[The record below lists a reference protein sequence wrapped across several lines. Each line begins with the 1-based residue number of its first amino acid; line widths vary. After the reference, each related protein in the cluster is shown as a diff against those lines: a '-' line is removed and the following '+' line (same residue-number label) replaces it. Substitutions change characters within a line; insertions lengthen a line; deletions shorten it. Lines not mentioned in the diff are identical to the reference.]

1 MKKYSLTEQDVEKIN
16 DQRARSEGKLRGNG
30 VMVGEQYPMIV
41 VREWSAETYP
51 PNGAVNGQV
60 ILDGNDTLWVTSV
73 QPAEGEEIVHGR
85 FHG

>member
-1 MKKYSLTEQDVEKIN
+1 MKKYSLTQQDVERIK
-16 DQRARSEGKLRGNG
+16 DQRARSEGKLRGNA

-41 VREWSAETYP
+41 TREWPAVTYP

-73 QPAEGEEIVHGR
+73 QPAETDEIIPGR
-85 FHG
+85 FH